1 MNVFAR
7 AARTVAAILTVATLV
22 TPPLAAQAPPVTISA
37 VLSLTGGAA
46 SIGTDEAAALRVY
59 ESVVNRQGGINGTP
73 VHFAV
78 LDDQSSPQV
87 AVQLATTVLATHP
100 PLMLGSS
107 LAGTTQAMVPLFK
120 NGPVLYASTPV
131 IYPDKGSFVF
141 AAGVSSRHTT
151 AAAMRY
157 FRMKGLT
164 RFALVTTNDAS
175 GQDYLRTTDLA
186 LGLPENKN
194 VSVVDR
200 ESFTPTDISIAP
212 QVEKIK
218 ASGAQALLIYA
229 TGAPFGTVLRGLFDA
244 GVSLPIDTTGPN
256 FNPVLLDRFKTF
268 MPKSEMIIGGASFFK
283 RDRKAG
289 DPLKAAIDEFY
300 DALGANGIKPT
311 ASHVFTWDPAHIA
324 IAALRKFGTGM
335 TAVQFR
341 DYVNGLHDFAG
352 VAGLYDFRNSDG
364 HGLTQD
370 SVVVI
375 RYNPNGINGEGI
387 VVSDQ
392 GGAPR
397 PGM

>member
-1 MNVFAR
+1 MLIVH
-7 AARTVAAILTVATLV
+7 RTLRIGIAVVAALACSTPSTAQPAPYTL
-22 TPPLAAQAPPVTISA
+22 SA

-46 SIGTDEAAALRVY
+46 SIGQDEAAALKAY
-59 ESVVNRQGGINGTP
+59 ETVVNKQGGINGRP
-73 VHFAV
+73 VHFAI

-87 AVQLATTVLATHP
+87 AVQLATTIIADRP
-100 PLMLGSS
+100 PVVFGSS
-107 LAGTTQAMVPLFK
+107 LAGTTQAMAPLFK

-131 IYPDKGSFVF
+131 VYPEKGSYMF
-141 AAGVSSRHTT
+141 AAGVSSRYTT

-157 FRMKGLT
+157 FRLRGYTKL
-164 RFALVTTNDAS
+164 ALVTTNDAS

-186 LGLPENKN
+186 LALPENAA

-212 QVEKIK
+212 QVSKIK

-229 TGAPFGTVLRGLFDA
+229 TGAPFGTVLRGLYDA

-256 FNPVLLDRFKTF
+256 FNPVLLERFKTF

-289 DPLKAAIDEFY
+289 DVLKAPIDEFY
-300 DALGANGIKPT
+300 DALAANGIKPT
-311 ASHVFTWDPAHIA
+311 ASHVFTWDPAHIT

-335 TAVQFR
+335 TAAQFR

-352 VAGLYDFRNSDG
+352 VAGLYDFRDSDG
-364 HGLTQD
+364 HGLTQN

-392 GGAPR
+392 GGNPL